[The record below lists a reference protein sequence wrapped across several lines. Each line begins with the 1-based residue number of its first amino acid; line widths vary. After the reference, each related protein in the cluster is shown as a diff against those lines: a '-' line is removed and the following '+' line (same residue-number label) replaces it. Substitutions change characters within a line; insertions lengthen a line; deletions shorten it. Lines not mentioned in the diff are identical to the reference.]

1 VLVAGIAGGTTSG
14 VTNLGICDDD
24 NMLCRLP
31 LPADSTAPRET
42 R

>member
-14 VTNLGICDDD
+14 VTNLGICDDG

-31 LPADSTAPRET
+31 AAADSTPLREPR
-42 R
+42 